1 MKYDELVVYLQR
13 NKQTDSMIEITN
25 KLYYVGVN
33 DRNKQL
39 FEGLWPLPNGVSYN
53 SYLIDDEKVVLID
66 TVEVDFFVQF
76 LENIREVIGDRKI
89 DYLVIHHMEP
99 DHSSGLAL
107 LKQYYPD
114 IKVIG
119 NKKTFDLLSGFYGIK
134 ENTIEVKNG
143 ETMELGK
150 HSLQFFMT
158 PMVHWPETMMTLYK
172 GESSALFSGDGFG
185 CFGALNGGIID
196 KNINTEPYWL
206 EMVRYYSN
214 IVGKY
219 GTPVQNAL
227 KKLAG
232 VKFDY
237 ICSTHGPVWH
247 DNVEKVVALYDKMSK
262 YETEPGL
269 VICYGTM
276 YGNTE
281 RMAEQIARSASSE
294 GVKNIVM
301 YNISKT
307 PHSYI
312 LRDIFRYKGLIVGAP
327 TYNNGLYHEMEVLL
341 SEIANHDIKNH
352 YIGWFGSYGWASR
365 AVTAIGEW
373 NETRG
378 HFEKVGEPVEMRQA
392 LTEETKAEC
401 WRLGKEMA
409 TKLLADKA

>member
-1 MKYDELVVYLQR
+1 
-13 NKQTDSMIEITN
+13 
-25 KLYYVGVN
+25 
-33 DRNKQL
+33 
-39 FEGLWPLPNGVSYN
+39 
-53 SYLIDDEKVVLID
+53 
-66 TVEVDFFVQF
+66 
-76 LENIREVIGDRKI
+76 
-89 DYLVIHHMEP
+89 
-99 DHSSGLAL
+99 
-107 LKQYYPD
+107 
-114 IKVIG
+114 
-119 NKKTFDLLSGFYGIK
+119 
-134 ENTIEVKNG
+134 
-143 ETMELGK
+143 
-150 HSLQFFMT
+150 
-158 PMVHWPETMMTLYK
+158 
-172 GESSALFSGDGFG
+172 
-185 CFGALNGGIID
+185 
-196 KNINTEPYWL
+196 
-206 EMVRYYSN
+206 MVRYYSN

-262 YETEPGL
+262 YETEAGL

-281 RMAEQIARSASSE
+281 RMAEQIARLASAE

-365 AVTAIGEW
+365 AVTAIGDW

-409 TKLLADKA
+409 AKLLADKA